1 MKELARSALKQLLR
15 QADRKVAGVA
25 KKMPSLTAR
34 HLKDYQALRSL
45 PEKEDFDASL
55 KHAQAIGA
63 IRLYWPPGNR
73 DGFIERVELVDISK
87 LAGLLET
94 ETASA
99 VVSGAAERLRAWHAE
114 FPVLGEVVERWA
126 SLKTVRGSGP
136 HDFADWTDACKAIE
150 WCRAVV
156 GAGSLE
162 TALRDASARIF
173 KNSKRLEKL
182 VPELDVLLTGNI
194 DGESREPTEVLQE
207 LGLYKEP
214 QPVRLAGKVV
224 VQRTRVTAV
233 LDTPYSALPA
243 EAILSLASVP
253 AKVITIEN
261 LTTFSA
267 LARASSDTDDLLIYT
282 GGMPSPSWSAMYDR
296 LLASLPADVQIFHW
310 GDVDE
315 GGFRIAAFIAQL
327 VGARHRSLKA
337 WKMKPS
343 EVPESQRREASGKV
357 IERMRRYAQAA
368 GWHDI
373 ATDILEHRFVA
384 EQEG

>member
-1 MKELARSALKQLLR
+1 MKELARNALKQLLR

-45 PEKEDFDASL
+45 PEKEEFDASL
-55 KHAQAIGA
+55 KHAQAFGA

-99 VVSGAAERLRAWHAE
+99 VVSGAAERLQAWHAE
-114 FPVLGEVVERWA
+114 FPVLGEVVERWG
-126 SLKTVRGSGP
+126 SLKNVRGSGP
-136 HDFADWTDACKAIE
+136 QDVADWTDACKAIA
-150 WCRAVV
+150 WCRSVV
-156 GAGSLE
+156 NSGSLE

-173 KNSKRLEKL
+173 RNSKRLEKL
-182 VPELDVLLTGNI
+182 VPEIDVLLTGSI

-224 VQRTRVTAV
+224 VRRSRVTAV
-233 LDTPYSALPA
+233 LDAPYSALPA
-243 EAILSLASVP
+243 ETILSLGSVP

-267 LARASSDTDDLLIYT
+267 LARASSDTEDLLIYS
-282 GGMPSPSWSAMYDR
+282 GGMPSPSWSAMYGR
-296 LLASLPADVQIFHW
+296 LLASIPADVQIFHW

-327 VGARHRSLKA
+327 ARARQRPVRP
-337 WKMKPS
+337 WKMNPAEVS
-343 EVPESQRREASGKV
+343 ELQRRDASAKV
-357 IERMRRYAQAA
+357 IERMQRYAQAA

-373 ATDILEHRFVA
+373 AAAVLEHRFVA